1 MRVNS
6 RPTLASPRTTDI
18 QPELPE
24 VDGSMFE
31 ALHEELYC
39 PTVDAEKIHWL
50 GKAGPAIKSVS
61 SLPPA
66 SKVTGSVFLIK
77 AISSPLES

>member
-1 MRVNS
+1 
-6 RPTLASPRTTDI
+6 
-18 QPELPE
+18 
-24 VDGSMFE
+24 MFE

-77 AISSPLES
+77 AVSSPLES

>member
-1 MRVNS
+1 
-6 RPTLASPRTTDI
+6 
-18 QPELPE
+18 
-24 VDGSMFE
+24 MFE

-66 SKVTGSVFLIK
+66 SKVTGSVF
-77 AISSPLES
+77 